1 MVVVSNTSPLSNLA
15 IIGRLGLLRT
25 RFEKIW
31 IPTRVEAEL
40 CRLPNPAGLA
50 AIEEAF
56 GSGWIVARPIRD
68 NATIRLL
75 TASLD
80 PGEAEAIALAVEM
93 KADWILLDETEGRRA
108 ASRAGL
114 QVTGILGILL
124 RAKQRGEIPLLKP
137 ELEALRTRARF
148 FIGTRFERELLGRA
162 GE

>member
-1 MVVVSNTSPLSNLA
+1 MAFFEP
-15 IIGRLGLLRT
+15 GLRKFGYP
-25 RFEKIW
+25 RGWKQN
-31 IPTRVEAEL
+31 
-40 CRLPNPAGLA
+40 CAGLRIPLVWL

-108 ASRAGL
+108 ASLAGL

-148 FIGTRFERELLGRA
+148 FIGTRFERDVDPHAVGKLSVHRQNHIHFSPPK
-162 GE
+162 